1 MKIEKYKNNN
11 NVRDWTKNVYNAD
24 MCNVC
29 NGPIFRH
36 IYVHKPGLKHNA
48 GIDTNN
54 LCMYT

>member
-1 MKIEKYKNNN
+1 MGEHKNNN
-11 NVRDWTKNVYNAD
+11 DVWDWTKNVYNAD
-24 MCNVC
+24 MCSIC

-36 IYVHKPGLKHNA
+36 IYVHKPGLEHNA